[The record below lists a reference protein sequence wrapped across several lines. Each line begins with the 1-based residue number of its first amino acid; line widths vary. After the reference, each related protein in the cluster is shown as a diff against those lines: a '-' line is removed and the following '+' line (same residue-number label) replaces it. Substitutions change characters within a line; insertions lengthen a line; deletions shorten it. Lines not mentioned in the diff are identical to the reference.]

1 MKKLVLLLC
10 LIGCLT
16 ACKKTQTTPG
26 NLGCRITSANID
38 SINMQFGYNGQ
49 GEITTV
55 STTAP
60 YVGNLNYNLTYSNGQ
75 VTAISSNAS
84 GASYTTNYTYNSS
97 GLITSIV
104 TSIGG
109 TFVYGSQTFEYG
121 TGTKP
126 TSSIFYNQQSGTDTI
141 YYTWANDNIVTETR
155 ASGSVRYYTYGT
167 KKSPF
172 SFNNFSSPVASVNN
186 IVTEVSYYQS
196 FREDS
201 SYHSYVFNGSD
212 YPTTDYVSTTD
223 YAGDVTNKINTY
235 TYTGC
240 N

>member
-1 MKKLVLLLC
+1 
-10 LIGCLT
+10 
-16 ACKKTQTTPG
+16 
-26 NLGCRITSANID
+26 
-38 SINMQFGYNGQ
+38 MQFGYNSQ

-55 STTAP
+55 GATAP

-75 VTAISSNAS
+75 VTAISPTGGV
-84 GASYTTNYTYNSS
+84 GAVTTNYSYDLM
-97 GLITSIV
+97 GRITSIV
-104 TSIGG
+104 T
-109 TFVYGSQTFEYG
+109 TYGSFISSSQTFEYG

-126 TSSIFYNQQSGTDTI
+126 TRLIFYSQQTGTDTA

-172 SFNNFSSPVASVNN
+172 SFSNFSSPIASINN
-186 IVTEVSYYQS
+186 VVTEVSYYQS
-196 FREDS
+196 FRQDS

-212 YPTTDYVSTTD
+212 YPTTEYISTTD
-223 YAGDVTNKINTY
+223 YAGDVTNKTNTY